1 MWWWPWLWSVQSRKW
16 RESNRVLD
24 RRRFSALS
32 YLTHYYD
39 DHDDI
44 EVYEDIFVVKILSFN
59 ATYMV
64 VLQTTC
70 GWILV
75 PWNGQ
80 YYGLESQRIVR
91 ARNPHM
97 TLKTDPKVAWSFKSR
112 RKSAQTRLTF
122 SNKTI
127 SSFAEFFYVLHGFYF
142 LLDDILWQ
150 GWSEQCIISGDQSIS
165 AGPFKRVK
173 YERSSRSRE
182 IFWCQIKSRK
192 FLQQICS
199 SHIRVKNYKRILM
212 IFMLKKY
219 HQRWR

>member
-1 MWWWPWLWSVQSRKW
+1 MKNFPPL
-16 RESNRVLD
+16 
-24 RRRFSALS
+24 A
-32 YLTHYYD
+32 
-39 DHDDI
+39 
-44 EVYEDIFVVKILSFN
+44 KILHCCR
-59 ATYMV
+59 
-64 VLQTTC
+64 Q
-70 GWILV
+70 WRH
-75 PWNGQ
+75 GQ
-80 YYGLESQRIVR
+80 IPPL
-91 ARNPHM
+91 
-97 TLKTDPKVAWSFKSR
+97 PKVAWSFKSR

-199 SHIRVKNYKRILM
+199 SYIRVKNYKKNSHDLHV
-212 IFMLKKY
+212 KKIPSEMEVAPRY
-219 HQRWR
+219 KLLLHLYCLHYIHCLTVYTVYSVYSVYTVSTVYTTQTALQCLNSGT

>member
-59 ATYMV
+59 ATYLV
-64 VLQTTC
+64 VLQMTC
-70 GWILV
+70 GWVLA

-80 YYGLESQRIVR
+80 CYCLENQRIAK
-91 ARNPHM
+91 ARNTHGIQ
-97 TLKTDPKVAWSFKSR
+97 LKTDPKVVWSFKSR
-112 RKSAQTRLTF
+112 KKSAQTRLTF

-127 SSFAEFFYVLHGFYF
+127 SSFAEFFYVLHGFLCSALWYF
-142 LLDDILWQ
+142 VTRLKRAMYHI
-150 GWSEQCIISGDQSIS
+150 GGPVNFRWSVQTG
-165 AGPFKRVK
+165 
-173 YERSSRSRE
+173 E
-182 IFWCQIKSRK
+182 IWTVI
-192 FLQQICS
+192 
-199 SHIRVKNYKRILM
+199 
-212 IFMLKKY
+212 
-219 HQRWR
+219 